1 MLKRA
6 FSMFCISYLVLSN
19 TSYADTI
26 GRYMN
31 IANNIPKMEMKA
43 DRQAHIWA
51 RSARTVLN
59 LTSESIAETLMLAN
73 ATATEHGTPIFCLPL
88 EVSLN
93 AMMMNELIQETYREV
108 SSQTSDKNNMTVS
121 NIAWIGVTH
130 KYPCNRDSLS
140 KKPSTT
146 SQANQ
151 PINQP
156 TVASMGHMDGV
167 LPPPPTAFKDD

>member
-1 MLKRA
+1 MLNHILKTL
-6 FSMFCISYLVLSN
+6 SISCLILSN
-19 TSYADTI
+19 SSYADTI

-73 ATATEHGTPIFCLPL
+73 AAAAEHGDPLFCLPS
-88 EVSLN
+88 EVTLN

-130 KYPCNRDSLS
+130 KYPCTDTAPPN
-140 KKPSTT
+140 KPS
-146 SQANQ
+146 SPN
-151 PINQP
+151 P
-156 TVASMGHMDGV
+156 TKHPAVASMGHMDGI
-167 LPPPPTAFKDD
+167 LPPPPQALKDD